1 MSENIPLNN
10 DDAPR
15 QQSSLGK
22 IIPKR
27 LMQTMMVNS
36 LTFGTVT
43 NVDYTTGRAVVSV
56 TDKRYANNSTTINGA
71 IIPVEFYNYDLKGNV
86 YGQYRPLATGT
97 RVLVGYVN
105 KNLATP
111 IILGVY
117 PDDSNNMKQI
127 SPSISSKENDS
138 TYPMR
143 NFVLTQK
150 IVYPSQQIS
159 VLTEQGDMF
168 RTFNSGSLL
177 TVTTDNKVDEA
188 GYDGSDST
196 WDMKQDGSGEFYQP
210 NTTPQSILLLHKS
223 DLPKYSHMTRLF
235 VGKDGR
241 GEAIWSDPQD
251 ETKVLYANA
260 SKDKGMVIG
269 YQHDT
274 SDRVDP
280 ITTKYTT
287 TEWTSDNTF
296 LVTARD
302 GTLTGTLEVTP
313 NGTIVDGMKI
323 ASEKGLQSISNQLS
337 SIQNTVGNLNTTIN
351 KVGTNYITNLPETI
365 NSLRRD
371 IDTNANNVSTNKVDI
386 HTNTND
392 IVGLKTK
399 TDSLK
404 SSIDVGYTNL
414 LNRINSFGD
423 KVGNYTDIQ
432 QKVNTLYDYHSTVKA
447 MVDTYATDKSTFLTK
462 DSDIIKEKDTQIK
475 NLQSKVAS
483 LESVVKQLA
492 SKANVTLPDDFGKD
506 TEA

>member
-27 LMQTMMVNS
+27 VMQTMMVNS

-223 DLPKYSHMTRLF
+223 DLPKYR
-235 VGKDGR
+235 
-241 GEAIWSDPQD
+241 
-251 ETKVLYANA
+251 
-260 SKDKGMVIG
+260 
-269 YQHDT
+269 
-274 SDRVDP
+274 
-280 ITTKYTT
+280 
-287 TEWTSDNTF
+287 
-296 LVTARD
+296 
-302 GTLTGTLEVTP
+302 
-313 NGTIVDGMKI
+313 
-323 ASEKGLQSISNQLS
+323 
-337 SIQNTVGNLNTTIN
+337 
-351 KVGTNYITNLPETI
+351 
-365 NSLRRD
+365 
-371 IDTNANNVSTNKVDI
+371 
-386 HTNTND
+386 
-392 IVGLKTK
+392 
-399 TDSLK
+399 TDCK
-404 SSIDVGYTNL
+404 
-414 LNRINSFGD
+414 
-423 KVGNYTDIQ
+423 
-432 QKVNTLYDYHSTVKA
+432 
-447 MVDTYATDKSTFLTK
+447 
-462 DSDIIKEKDTQIK
+462 
-475 NLQSKVAS
+475 
-483 LESVVKQLA
+483 
-492 SKANVTLPDDFGKD
+492 
-506 TEA
+506 